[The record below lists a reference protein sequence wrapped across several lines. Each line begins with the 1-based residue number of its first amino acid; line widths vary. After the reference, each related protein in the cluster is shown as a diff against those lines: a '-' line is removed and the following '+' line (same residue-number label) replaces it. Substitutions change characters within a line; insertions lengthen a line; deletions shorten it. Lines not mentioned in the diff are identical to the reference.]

1 MKLSD
6 FLKTWDGV
14 QDENRFSRKI
24 MVVLTACLL
33 VSLIMLFNKTERIIL
48 QPITLTENGW
58 LEVDEASISYKE
70 SWGTYLAIL
79 LGNVT
84 PATLDF
90 IRERIEPLLS
100 SGIYN
105 SVVTAMERQ
114 AADIRENRAS
124 FRYELRSVKYEIATQ
139 KTFAHGYSY
148 EVGAAG
154 DEKRFEKTFEFKM
167 RVRNYLPEITYM
179 TTYNGP
185 PRTEKILQKVEAQEE
200 RQDRVESERGN

>member
-6 FLKTWDGV
+6 YLKTWDGV

-24 MVVLTACLL
+24 MIVLVACLL
-33 VSLIMLFNKTERIIL
+33 LALVMLLNKTERVIL
-48 QPITLTENGW
+48 QPVTLSENAW
-58 LEVDEASISYKE
+58 LESDEASISYKE

-90 IRERIEPLLS
+90 IRERIEPLLAA
-100 SGIYN
+100 GIYN
-105 SVVTAMERQ
+105 DVITAMERQ
-114 AADIRENRAS
+114 ANDIRENRAS

-139 KTFAHGYSY
+139 KIFAHGYSY

-154 DEKRFEKTFEFKM
+154 DEKRHEKSFEFKI

-179 TTYNGP
+179 TTYQGP
-185 PRTEKILQKVEAQEE
+185 PRTEKILKKVEAQEE
-200 RQDRVESERGN
+200 RKQRVQSEGGQ